1 MTTVDS
7 WPKTLPM
14 LSARSWNS
22 TTKTHLLLTYILI
35 TVLMSLQRGYQYQ
48 LAIVAHS
55 KSNNSI
61 RATKRGI
68 NIIISIQEQD
78 LMRHIRQHNLEIYM
92 IISGQII
99 NCCISLQLATD
110 SNMTPN
116 SSNWIR
122 LTWKKRSTPFSRLGS
137 INSNK
142 QRNPYKLHYPLTA
155 LIESDWQEI
164 ALLCGLL

>member
-1 MTTVDS
+1 
-7 WPKTLPM
+7 M
-14 LSARSWNS
+14 L
-22 TTKTHLLLTYILI
+22 T
-35 TVLMSLQRGYQYQ
+35 SLQRGYQYQ
-48 LAIVAHS
+48 LAVVAHS

-78 LMRHIRQHNLEIYM
+78 LMRHIRQHILEIYM
-92 IISGQII
+92 NIPGQII
-99 NCCISLQLATD
+99 NCCFSLQLATD

-142 QRNPYKLHYPLTA
+142 QRNPYKLHYLPDSSNWIRLTRNRGSTFIQDYMMM
-155 LIESDWQEI
+155 LISFFLSLWFN
-164 ALLCGLL
+164 